1 MCGQPLAVPERDEL
15 VLSPVHQ
22 QNRNGDLGQPEPPR
36 AELGAAV
43 ISPSLA
49 AGRET
54 LVSGVREMLGSA
66 FQDGQVGGYSK
77 DSSAW
82 TRSLADAAKSISRSW
97 PVLARAAS
105 GSSRYSRKSSTLSWP
120 MPANQSSPSAPY
132 GAGDASEVA
141 AATRSGTARE
151 LAAVWVG
158 SGGRPALNGHEDAHA
173 LGLVLGPVPASALR
187 ALARS
192 PMRDGSRDPRPWSTQ
207 DHGTRRSVSRS
218 DTRPRR
224 GSRSRHR

>member
-66 FQDGQVGGYSK
+66 FQDGQVCGYQQRLQRLDK
-77 DSSAW
+77 IAC
-82 TRSLADAAKSISRSW
+82 RRGQEHF
-97 PVLARAAS
+97 PVLAR
-105 GSSRYSRKSSTLSWP
+105 
-120 MPANQSSPSAPY
+120 
-132 GAGDASEVA
+132 
-141 AATRSGTARE
+141 
-151 LAAVWVG
+151 
-158 SGGRPALNGHEDAHA
+158 
-173 LGLVLGPVPASALR
+173 LGPRRVRVFEIQPEVIDVVLANAGEPIKPFSAVRRRRRER
-187 ALARS
+187 ARWPPLQDRAR
-192 PMRDGSRDPRPWSTQ
+192 PEN
-207 DHGTRRSVSRS
+207 
-218 DTRPRR
+218 
-224 GSRSRHR
+224 